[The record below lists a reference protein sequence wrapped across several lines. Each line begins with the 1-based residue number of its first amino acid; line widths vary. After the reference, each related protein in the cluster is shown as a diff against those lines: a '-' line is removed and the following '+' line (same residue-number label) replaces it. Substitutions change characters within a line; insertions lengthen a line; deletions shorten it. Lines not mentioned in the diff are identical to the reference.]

1 MNPFA
6 SSPLAARTPRWLP
19 HPQQQQQ
26 PPHPRALPRHSR
38 MRHQATCRCP
48 WRARRPTLPLV
59 APSSRACL
67 RPSASSTVCRICPP
81 SMLHRTPRHGATQL
95 TLAHERAP
103 HRSMGRAAC
112 RRVWLRVLGAHEP
125 VQLWPRL
132 AAVGCRGDPH
142 QVRVASR
149 RLGTVPPA
157 TRLTSSTVQV
167 LRQLCTRGSDASA

>member
-1 MNPFA
+1 MA
-6 SSPLAARTPRWLP
+6 SSSTTTTTTTTSSSSASAFAHAPPSNLQVPVARTATYIAAGRAVESRLP
-19 HPQQQQQ
+19 ETERVIYGVQRYALHP
-26 PPHPRALPRHSR
+26 S
-38 MRHQATCRCP
+38 
-48 WRARRPTLPLV
+48 V
-59 APSSRACL
+59 
-67 RPSASSTVCRICPP
+67 
-81 SMLHRTPRHGATQL
+81 LHRTPRHGATQL

-142 QVRVASR
+142 QVRLASR